1 MRSDHP
7 ARKLG
12 AAALTGALLLSTG
25 ATVTAQDGSPDL
37 SGQSLVISNWEGYMP
52 EDLPQRFEEATGVP
66 VTVTYH
72 ADNEDIVGKL
82 TAGGDSGIDV
92 AFVSAQY
99 AKPLHELGIITTLD
113 HRQIPNLAN
122 LYPEAMQ
129 LQNDPGNTFSVP
141 YAWGTTGLCYRS
153 DLIAEPTS
161 WMDLLQPADDVAG
174 KTTMMSTER
183 WLTLPAQKALGFSV
197 NTTDEAELAQ
207 VKDLLIQAKPTL
219 LAYDDTTF
227 YQRLLSGEAV
237 LVQAWDGWCGYGTV
251 ENPDIKFVV
260 PQEGSDFW
268 TDTMVVTESSQNKE
282 AAHAFIDFI
291 LRPEEHAWAMSNIF
305 YIVPNAPAA
314 ELVDPAL
321 FEQLPPLAATPAEL
335 AQGEQV
341 IDLGEDSTLYTDLK
355 TEILAQ

>member
-1 MRSDHP
+1 
-7 ARKLG
+7 
-12 AAALTGALLLSTG
+12 LTGALAGALLVSTG
-25 ATVTAQDGSPDL
+25 ATAAAQEASSAAPDL

-52 EDLPQRFEEATGVP
+52 EDLPQRFEEATGVH
-66 VTVTYH
+66 VDVTYH
-72 ADNEDIVGKL
+72 ATNEDIVGKL

-99 AKPLHELGIITTLD
+99 AKPLHELGIVTTLD
-113 HRQIPNLAN
+113 HSRIPNLAN
-122 LYPEAMQ
+122 LYPEATE
-129 LQNDPGNTFSVP
+129 LVNDPGNTFSVP

-153 DLIAEPTS
+153 DLIDEPTS
-161 WMDLLQPADDVAG
+161 WMDLLQPAEDVTG
-174 KTTMMSTER
+174 KTTMLSTER

-197 NTTDEAELAQ
+197 NTTDEAELAP
-207 VKDLLIQAKPTL
+207 VKDLLAQAKDTL

-227 YQRLLSGEAV
+227 YLKLLSGEAV
-237 LVQAWDGWCGYGTV
+237 LVEAWDGWCAYGTV

-260 PQEGSDFW
+260 PEEGSDFW

-321 FEQLPPLAATPAEL
+321 FEALPPLAATPAEL
-335 AQGEQV
+335 LEGEQV
-341 IDLGEDSTLYTDLK
+341 IDLGEESLLYTDLK